1 MHPNGGVYCFCL
13 PHCGHDGPSRKS
25 IGTVSTAVPGY
36 ACTQKRA
43 GCSAC
48 PDAHVS
54 FSLSLK
60 SRSNRAIKFFPLRQ
74 RFLSPC
80 RSTLPDSVCKI
91 AGPCDFSTHDR
102 RWSDLLT
109 RNAYPLSFLLS
120 HLIQQICPFIRCLWQ
135 GRASP
140 HPFMAIAFFYIYIII
155 QPFLFF

>member
-25 IGTVSTAVPGY
+25 IGTVSTAVPGH

-80 RSTLPDSVCKI
+80 RSAFPDSICKI

-102 RWSDLLT
+102 RWSALLT
-109 RNAYPLSFLLS
+109 RNAY
-120 HLIQQICPFIRCLWQ
+120 H
-135 GRASP
+135 
-140 HPFMAIAFFYIYIII
+140 
-155 QPFLFF
+155 FLFFVFIAPYAVKLTSIYFFSISCRVLSQSFKIIYI